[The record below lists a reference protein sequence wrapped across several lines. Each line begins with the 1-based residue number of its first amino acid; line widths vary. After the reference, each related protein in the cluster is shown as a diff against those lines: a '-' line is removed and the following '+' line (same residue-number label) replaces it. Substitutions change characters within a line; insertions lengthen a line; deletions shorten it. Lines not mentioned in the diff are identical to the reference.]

1 MLNKNSTKKN
11 RCVVISQPMY
21 FPWIGMLEQIKLCD
35 AFVYYDDVQ
44 FSRGF
49 FNRVQVKTLHGV
61 KWLTVPLS
69 DFHRGQLIC
78 DVKID
83 NSVNWKKNHLDILKS
98 SYLNAPYCN
107 EMLEVIGEVF
117 SNHYEYIADLAIA
130 STEVLLRY
138 YSEISKNVDFYQ
150 SSELDVL
157 GKSSQRLIDLSLKLK
172 ASHYLT
178 GHGAKKYLDHKSFN
192 ASDIDVDYIDYEL
205 DIYPQMN
212 GAFTPYVS
220 SLDLIAN
227 CGKSGRKH
235 IKGKLVDWNVFL
247 EREYNIEN

>member
-69 DFHRGQLIC
+69 DFHRGQL
-78 DVKID
+78 
-83 NSVNWKKNHLDILKS
+83 
-98 SYLNAPYCN
+98 
-107 EMLEVIGEVF
+107 
-117 SNHYEYIADLAIA
+117 IADLAIA